1 MRCQFIVPLAIPL
14 LLGSAAMAAPPR
26 QDGCEVFKILSNGER
41 IRMGIKQ
48 DKTTSAGVDG
58 KSAAASASGR
68 SSSASSSSSSVS
80 MSSSSSSSTGG
91 HARATSSYTDDAG
104 RTITTTRDEAGCR
117 ITIDERNR

>member
-1 MRCQFIVPLAIPL
+1 MRCQFVVPLAIPL

-26 QDGCEVFKILSNGER
+26 QDGCEVFKILSTGER

-68 SSSASSSSSSVS
+68 SSSSSSSSVS